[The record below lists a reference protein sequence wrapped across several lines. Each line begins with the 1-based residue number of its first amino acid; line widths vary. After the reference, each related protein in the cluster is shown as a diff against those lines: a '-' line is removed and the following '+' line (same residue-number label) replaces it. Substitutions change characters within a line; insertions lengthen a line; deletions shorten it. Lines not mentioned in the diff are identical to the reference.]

1 MSSSSGRCYNQPSM
15 KSFVT
20 GLVVVAALSTF
31 TLAQR
36 GSQQPRPAEPAARP
50 AEPAA
55 RPADDQTISVNVD
68 LVNILFTVA
77 DKKGKFVTNLR
88 KEDFRVFEDEKSQA
102 ITNFSSETDLPL
114 TIALLVDTS
123 GSIRDKLR
131 FEQEA
136 ATEFF
141 YSTLQ
146 RNKDKA
152 LIISF
157 DSGVDLLQDFTDNPE
172 KLAEAVRKIRA
183 GGGTSLYDAIYLAVT
198 QKLAG
203 QHGRRIVILITDGD
217 DNSSRVSLTETL
229 EAAQKN
235 DVTIYAIS
243 TNSTAYFGSK
253 EQERGDKTLKKFSE
267 ETGGKPFFPLKIQD
281 LASSFLDIH
290 DELRSQYQIGYRPSN
305 GKMDGTFRRIRVD
318 IADKRFK
325 ARARTGYYM
334 EKPKAGATTQ
344 R

>member
-1 MSSSSGRCYNQPSM
+1 MSSNSAQCYNPRSM
-15 KSFVT
+15 KHLVGGFVLCVAMSSFV
-20 GLVVVAALSTF
+20 A
-31 TLAQR
+31 AQR
-36 GSQQPRPAEPAARP
+36 GQPQQKSQPRQRPAEAPAKA
-50 AEPAA
+50 
-55 RPADDQTISVNVD
+55 ADDQTIPVNVD

-88 KEDFRVFEDEKSQA
+88 KDDFRVFEDEKAQA
-102 ITNFSSETDLPL
+102 ITNFSGETDLPL

-123 GSIRDKLR
+123 GSIRDKLK

-136 ATEFF
+136 AIEFF

-146 RNKDKA
+146 RTKDRA

-157 DSGVDLLQDFTDNPE
+157 DSGVDLLQDFTDDPE
-172 KLAEAVRKIRA
+172 KLADAVRKIRA
-183 GGGTSLYDAIYLAVT
+183 GGGTSLYDAVYLAVS

-203 QHGRRIVILITDGD
+203 QSGRRIVILITDGD

-235 DVTIYAIS
+235 DITIYAIS

-267 ETGGKPFFPLKIQD
+267 ETGGKSFFPLKLQD
-281 LASSFLDIH
+281 LAGSFLDIH

-305 GKMDGTFRRIRVD
+305 ARMDGTFRRIRID
-318 IADKRFK
+318 LADKRFK
-325 ARARTGYYM
+325 PRARTGYYM
-334 EKPKAGATTQ
+334 PKAGATSQ
-344 R
+344 K

>member
-1 MSSSSGRCYNQPSM
+1 M

-20 GLVVVAALSTF
+20 GLLLVLTVSALA
-31 TLAQR
+31 LAQR
-36 GSQQPRPAEPAARP
+36 GSQQQKPAQVAAANP
-50 AEPAA
+50 TDE
-55 RPADDQTISVNVD
+55 QTLSVNVD

-77 DKKGKFVTNLR
+77 DKKGKFVTNLK
-88 KEDFRVFEDEKSQA
+88 KEDFKVFEDEKNQA

-114 TIALLVDTS
+114 TIALIIDTS

-146 RNKDKA
+146 RGKDKA

-157 DSGVDLLQDFTDNPE
+157 DSGVDLIQDYTDNPE
-172 KLAEAVRKIRA
+172 KLADSVRKIRA

-203 QHGRRIVILITDGD
+203 QEGRRIVILITDGD

-235 DVTIYAIS
+235 DVTIYSIS

-253 EQERGDKTLKKFSE
+253 EQERGDKTLRKFSE

-281 LASSFLDIH
+281 LANSFLDIH
-290 DELRSQYQIGYRPSN
+290 DELRSQYQIGYRTTN
-305 GKMDGTFRRIRVD
+305 AKLDGTFRRIRVD
-318 IADKRFK
+318 VSDKRFK
-325 ARARTGYYM
+325 ARARAGYYM
-334 EKPKAGATTQ
+334 EKARATSQ
-344 R
+344 K

>member
-1 MSSSSGRCYNQPSM
+1 MSSSSGRCYNQPSI

-36 GSQQPRPAEPAARP
+36 GSQQPRP

-152 LIISF
+152 LVISF
-157 DSGVDLLQDFTDNPE
+157 DSGVDLLQDFTDDPE

-198 QKLAG
+198 QKLSG
-203 QHGRRIVILITDGD
+203 QQGRRIVILITDGD

-243 TNSTAYFGSK
+243 TNSTAYPGSK

-267 ETGGKPFFPLKIQD
+267 ETGGRPFFPLKIQD

-318 IADKRFK
+318 IADRRFK
-325 ARARTGYYM
+325 ARARSGYYM
-334 EKPKAGATTQ
+334 PKSGGATTQ

>member
-1 MSSSSGRCYNQPSM
+1 M
-15 KSFVT
+15 KSFVM
-20 GLVVVAALSTF
+20 GLVVVAALSSL

-36 GSQQPRPAEPAARP
+36 GSQQARP
-50 AEPAA
+50 AEAA
-55 RPADDQTISVNVD
+55 RPADDQTLSVNVD

-77 DKKGKFVTNLR
+77 DRKGKFVTNLK
-88 KEDFRVFEDEKSQA
+88 KEDFRVFEDERGQT

-141 YSTLQ
+141 YSTIQ

-157 DSGVDLLQDFTDNPE
+157 DSGVDLLQDFTDNAE
-172 KLAEAVRKIRA
+172 KLADAVRKIRA

-203 QHGRRIVILITDGD
+203 QEGRRIVILITDGD

-253 EQERGDKTLKKFSE
+253 EQERGDKTLKKFAD

-290 DELRSQYQIGYRPSN
+290 DELRSQYQIGYRTTN
-305 GKMDGTFRRIRVD
+305 NKLDGTFRRIRVD
-318 IADKRFK
+318 VADKRFK
-325 ARARTGYYM
+325 ARARAGYYM
-334 EKPKAGATTQ
+334 DKARATQ
-344 R
+344 SKVN